1 MAITNDKMVA
11 GFDPEILLISEGYVA
26 RPVSVDKNTIS
37 GLQPD
42 EKGRYIIPYGTYLT
56 GVGGSLLENPQ
67 QLAVAVVPTVT
78 KASTAINT
86 VLEVEAKAEGNN
98 AYVVTLTAG
107 SDSTFKVVVGGT
119 GTAKTIDVTL
129 PVDVLGN
136 ITVSYEDVVSLI
148 NNDIEANT
156 YVIAK
161 IANGEDGTA
170 TAADGTGTTSG
181 GGNETVSGDIDGI
194 LYHSVDVTLGENT
207 GALII
212 AGYIDVDKLP
222 QGVPGAAVKS
232 ALPRITFAR
241 KD

>member
-86 VLEVEAKAEGNN
+86 VLEELNLKVMLTRDDETSSSFN
-98 AYVVTLTAG
+98 YVNMY
-107 SDSTFKVVVGGT
+107 D
-119 GTAKTIDVTL
+119 
-129 PVDVLGN
+129 
-136 ITVSYEDVVSLI
+136 
-148 NNDIEANT
+148 
-156 YVIAK
+156 
-161 IANGEDGTA
+161 
-170 TAADGTGTTSG
+170 ADGRIGVACSARAKYMMSFH
-181 GGNETVSGDIDGI
+181 V
-194 LYHSVDVTLGENT
+194 V
-207 GALII
+207 
-212 AGYIDVDKLP
+212 
-222 QGVPGAAVKS
+222 QGFK
-232 ALPRITFAR
+232 ICM
-241 KD
+241 